1 MTLTTPPD
9 TTGFLIPGPPNGR
22 VDTVLSV
29 VYMVCSVVG
38 IPGNVLAVLF
48 FHQDVSSSKRKEFF
62 RLIFLLIAYIN
73 LATCLTLPP
82 VVEVLFREGRSETG
96 ALFGRSWFCW
106 SWGILWEFIPFYS
119 VFLLGVM
126 SISRMCTLLF
136 PLKELAD
143 KRILITVLLLY
154 LLFPLKELADKRI
167 LITVLLLYLLFPLK
181 ELADKRILIT
191 VLLLYLLF
199 PLKELAD
206 KRILITVLLLY
217 LLFPLKELADKRIL
231 ITVLLLYLLFP
242 LKELADKRILITVLL
257 LYLLYTVLVKTL
269 PLLVPGVVYQ
279 YTSTCGFCFLKPE
292 VSAAADRL
300 YNITNVIQLGFPFVP
315 ICLSCSSSVFLV
327 RRKQVQ
333 QQNKSAVKQRR
344 KSTTQAMLENAT
356 ITIIVMTS
364 TYVIFNIPVFINYI
378 YYVTWAFSGEK
389 YAEYYDSA
397 FLYQYLWNISWVLCM
412 AGNAALNPIIY
423 HWRILSYQAWIR
435 GVLRL
440 GHSRSD
446 NSYISV
452 AGQASV

>member
-126 SISRMCTLLF
+126 SISRTF
-136 PLKELAD
+136 
-143 KRILITVLLLY
+143 T
-154 LLFPLKELADKRI
+154 
-167 LITVLLLYLLFPLK
+167 
-181 ELADKRILIT
+181 
-191 VLLLYLLF
+191 LLF